1 MPACVVRQDRHPSQG
16 GTTTSAQT
24 VQTVQT
30 SRMLKV
36 VHQCL
41 ALSLWC
47 KLPPVRECLLLQ
59 VLGAER
65 HRIWMPRPFRQRLL
79 LIIEVCIAG
88 EA

>member
-1 MPACVVRQDRHPSQG
+1 M
-16 GTTTSAQT
+16 
-24 VQTVQT
+24 
-30 SRMLKV
+30 
-36 VHQCL
+36 
-41 ALSLWC
+41 ALSLQC
-47 KLPPVRECLLLQ
+47 PPVRECLLLQ

>member
-1 MPACVVRQDRHPSQG
+1 MRHNCPSSQSRPALAIQS
-16 GTTTSAQT
+16 
-24 VQTVQT
+24 

-36 VHQCL
+36 VHQCK
-41 ALSLWC
+41 ALSLQC